1 MFYEEIR
8 SEHINLLIKYSVQQQ
23 FHFNGNGF
31 GNKCYRCNESSLYL
45 KFVLSLFA
53 PSSFFSASGRL
64 RFVNIFVALLI
75 ALSGLPIRISLSLR
89 TF

>member
-1 MFYEEIR
+1 MFYEEIRKKKHNMFYEEIR

-45 KFVLSLFA
+45 AFVLSLFA
-53 PSSFFSASGRL
+53 PLLRL
-64 RFVNIFVALLI
+64 VPRDGCVL
-75 ALSGLPIRISLSLR
+75 
-89 TF
+89 